1 MAFVAPETGM
11 GVRRQLTLFLA
22 GEMAAAVEAVRRVVD
37 PEQYRLIPA
46 HVTLCP
52 EEEIAGIPIE
62 ELEARIPAGPARGI
76 TQVSAF
82 QPLAVKCS
90 RLLENIASSSPP
102 MTSAGI
108 FGRPRIGGRQARAI
122 ISVIARP
129 RPHVTLAHPR
139 NPRAPGNS
147 LEAALALPPRWQAR
161 LAWIHLI
168 AQEGAQPWRRLA
180 MFDLSV

>member
-22 GEMAAAVEAVRRVVD
+22 GEMAATVEAVRRVVD

-46 HVTLCP
+46 HVTLCR

-62 ELEARIPAGPARGI
+62 ELEARIAAGPARRI
-76 TQVSAF
+76 T
-82 QPLAVKCS
+82 
-90 RLLENIASSSPP
+90 RE
-102 MTSAGI
+102 
-108 FGRPRIGGRQARAI
+108 FGRAELFDGHGIQVRCVAGGAEYQALRELVLG
-122 ISVIARP
+122 SREIARP

-147 LEAALALPPRWQAR
+147 LEAAQALPPRWQAR